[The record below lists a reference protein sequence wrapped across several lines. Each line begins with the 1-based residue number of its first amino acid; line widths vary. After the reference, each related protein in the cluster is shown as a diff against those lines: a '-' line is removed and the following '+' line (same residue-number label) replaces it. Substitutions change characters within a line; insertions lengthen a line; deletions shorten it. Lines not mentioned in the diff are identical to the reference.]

1 MSFLKNNLGVIVDNI
16 FLGETAIYANILIG
30 VFNLIPI
37 YPLDGGKLLNLF
49 INNFLPYKK
58 TLKLII
64 KISYLLVFII
74 FIIQKNITINILV
87 MLLFLLVVIHKEEN
101 KVDYVYNKFLLERFL
116 NKYQFK
122 NKKIIYNINNFY
134 KNKENIYKENGT
146 FYTEKE
152 VLEKK
157 YNFFYKNR

>member
-1 MSFLKNNLGVIVDNI
+1 M
-16 FLGETAIYANILIG
+16 
-30 VFNLIPI
+30 
-37 YPLDGGKLLNLF
+37 
-49 INNFLPYKK
+49 
-58 TLKLII
+58 
-64 KISYLLVFII
+64 ISYLLVFII
-74 FIIQKNITINILV
+74 FIIQKNITINVIV
-87 MLLFLLVVIHKEEN
+87 MLLFLVVVIHKEEN

>member
-1 MSFLKNNLGVIVDNI
+1 
-16 FLGETAIYANILIG
+16 
-30 VFNLIPI
+30 
-37 YPLDGGKLLNLF
+37 
-49 INNFLPYKK
+49 
-58 TLKLII
+58 
-64 KISYLLVFII
+64 
-74 FIIQKNITINILV
+74 
-87 MLLFLLVVIHKEEN
+87 MLLFLVVVIHKEEN

-157 YNFFYKNR
+157 YNFFYKNRWLFKKYYAIINLSLVKEIKN